1 MLVMQVSARGKV
13 ESLLLLA
20 QENVCFNHSGGT
32 LRLAKALTAMC
43 MFVEGLLW
51 A

>member
-1 MLVMQVSARGKV
+1 VLLGHV
-13 ESLLLLA
+13 ET
-20 QENVCFNHSGGT
+20 EVCFNHSGGT